1 MFYTLM
7 HKNVQVA
14 DIVIDA
20 NGIILR
26 ITDLQCPDR
35 MPLGTFVD
43 GRENLP
49 NLQNWLYTRQIPN
62 NRNGVDALE
71 YLELTPYDICSEAL
85 GLSLS
90 DCHWLRPQD
99 ADYSWED
106 VNFYNRLFDEEPGKL
121 LFNKDVEGLRRAHKI
136 SWDVPESTT
145 NGALSKRWEI
155 RNGRRYLTKGSTPPH
170 WQQPYNEAIASL
182 LAEKL
187 EIPHVDYHVELGEKD
202 IPMSVCPCFAST
214 EHEFIPADQI
224 RTILRRDASNSLYEH
239 YVACCRK
246 LGVEADIILNQMIVL
261 DYLMLNNDRHFNNFG
276 LMRNTTTLEYYP
288 APIFDTGASLGCN
301 WPTDKINWADT
312 ENCRP
317 FRSSHEEQIQ
327 LVTDLSWIDF
337 SKLRNLEE
345 KIWAILA
352 TGDGAPYEISNERSN
367 AIMQMLNTRIESLEK
382 LADRSDRVVYRY
394 KEDSEH

>member
-26 ITDLQCPDR
+26 ILDVQWPER
-35 MPLGTFVD
+35 MPLGVFVD
-43 GRENLP
+43 GKENLS
-49 NLQNWLYTRQIPN
+49 NLQNWLSSRQIPR
-62 NRNGVDALE
+62 NRDGFETLE
-71 YLELTPYDICSEAL
+71 YLGLTPQEMCKNAL

-90 DCHWLRPQD
+90 DCYWLRPSD
-99 ADYSWED
+99 AYCSWEEA
-106 VNFYNRLFDEEPGKL
+106 NFYNNVFDEEPGKR

-136 SWDVPESTT
+136 RWDVPESTT

-155 RNGRRYLTKGSTPPH
+155 QNGRRYLTKGSTPPY
-170 WQQPYNEAIASL
+170 WQQPYNEAISSL

-214 EHEFIPADQI
+214 EYEFIPADQI
-224 RTILRRDASNSLYEH
+224 RTIIRRDTLQSVYEH

-246 LGVEADIILNQMIVL
+246 LGIYTDMILNQMIVL

-288 APIFDTGASLGCN
+288 APIFDTGASLGYN
-301 WPTDKINWADT
+301 WPTDKIIWADT

-317 FRSSHEEQIQ
+317 FCGSHEEQIK

-345 KIWAILA
+345 KIWDILA
-352 TGDGAPYEISNERSN
+352 AGDGTPYEISNERSN

-382 LADRSDRVVYRY
+382 LADRRVCWY
-394 KEDSEH
+394 KDSEH